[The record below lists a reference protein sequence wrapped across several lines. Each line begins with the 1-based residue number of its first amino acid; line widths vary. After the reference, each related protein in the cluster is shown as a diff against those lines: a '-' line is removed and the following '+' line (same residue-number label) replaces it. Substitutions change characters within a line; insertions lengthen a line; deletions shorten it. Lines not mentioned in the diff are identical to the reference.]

1 MIKIAILGVGLIG
14 GSLALCFKGK
24 PNIHVIGHSP
34 NPSSVEKY
42 LLRGVVDE
50 GTTSLSAAV
59 EDADVIFVC
68 VPVGLMSQYL
78 QLISECRLKS
88 GAIITDV
95 GSTKAEIVNMASAYR
110 FNDAVFIGG
119 HPMAGKERSG
129 VEAATSKLF
138 VNAFYVLTPTQDT
151 PQKQYDSLV
160 ELLALTHANIVT
172 IEAELHDEIV
182 GAVSHLPHIIAAM
195 LVNLVADANK
205 NNDHYEKLAAG
216 GFRDIT
222 RIASSDP
229 YLWRDVSVSNRKVL
243 ISLLQEWTGRTKQFI
258 EWLEQNEVESMLSQF
273 QMASKFRSSLP
284 ERRVGVLSTV
294 HEFYVEL
301 LDEPGAIGKLTTLLG
316 QEQINLRNI
325 GIHDKKPGVSG
336 SLHLSFGNEIE
347 CEKAKFFLSS
357 KGFHVHY

>member
-1 MIKIAILGVGLIG
+1 
-14 GSLALCFKGK
+14 
-24 PNIHVIGHSP
+24 
-34 NPSSVEKY
+34 
-42 LLRGVVDE
+42 
-50 GTTSLSAAV
+50 
-59 EDADVIFVC
+59 
-68 VPVGLMSQYL
+68 
-78 QLISECRLKS
+78 
-88 GAIITDV
+88 
-95 GSTKAEIVNMASAYR
+95 
-110 FNDAVFIGG
+110 
-119 HPMAGKERSG
+119 MAGKERSG